1 MHTAFRKIGQ
11 QRKCTYKHTHRWLIN
26 IVSISK
32 PVKKHCNIIR
42 ERCRAVNSSPQVANQ
57 DACTDTPRA
66 HSLCYLS
73 RIFPLAAGY
82 FPVTGTVWSF
92 NPSLKSLKSFF
103 FFSSPPKKRQFDWT
117 TWGTFSGWDPTT
129 HAHTPSPQVFAQPL
143 KNRFSLTRMTQE

>member
-103 FFSSPPKKRQFDWT
+103 FFHPPQKKD
-117 TWGTFSGWDPTT
+117 
-129 HAHTPSPQVFAQPL
+129 
-143 KNRFSLTRMTQE
+143 SLTGQPEGLSQDGTPQHTHTLPLYRCLHDLS